1 MVGEEGLGR
10 GAAESVHGG
19 VDPVGALCGLGELL
33 EEEDHRGR
41 EGAGGLRG
49 EQVHEVALRQRV
61 AVVAGRGVDAAN
73 SRATVERRV
82 GGQAHGLLTEDDGTQ
97 PLERIAEREGVACA
111 N

>member
-41 EGAGGLRG
+41 EGAGGLGIASKCVR
-49 EQVHEVALRQRV
+49 VPPLPLRV
-61 AVVAGRGVDAAN
+61 
-73 SRATVERRV
+73 
-82 GGQAHGLLTEDDGTQ
+82 L
-97 PLERIAEREGVACA
+97 
-111 N
+111 